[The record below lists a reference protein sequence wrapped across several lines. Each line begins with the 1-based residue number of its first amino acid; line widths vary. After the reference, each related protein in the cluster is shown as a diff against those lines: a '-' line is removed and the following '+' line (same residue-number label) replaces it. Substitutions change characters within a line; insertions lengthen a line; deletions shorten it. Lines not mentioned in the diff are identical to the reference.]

1 MIANNSNEDD
11 YQLQIPKRFGKQK
24 MLSEAT
30 LVQKNTIRC
39 MEVGVFNQGG
49 AGREFVATHK
59 S

>member
-30 LVQKNTIRC
+30 LV
-39 MEVGVFNQGG
+39 
-49 AGREFVATHK
+49 
-59 S
+59 